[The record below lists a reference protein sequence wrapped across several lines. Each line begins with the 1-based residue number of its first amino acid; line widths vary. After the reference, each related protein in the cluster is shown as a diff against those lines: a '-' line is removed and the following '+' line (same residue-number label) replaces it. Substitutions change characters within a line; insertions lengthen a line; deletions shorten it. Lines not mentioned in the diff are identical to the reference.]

1 MSKTSA
7 LVVAG
12 ALLGSFLSVSAWAF
26 PTAPVDSSA
35 SSHVILA
42 AEGCGP
48 GFHRGPLGHCRPNEG
63 PHRICP
69 GGWHFSEFRGRCV
82 RN

>member
-1 MSKTSA
+1 MPKTSA
-7 LVVAG
+7 LAAG
-12 ALLGSFLSVSAWAF
+12 ALLGSFVSFTAWAF
-26 PTAPVDSSA
+26 PAAPAESRAPSNI
-35 SSHVILA
+35 ILA

-48 GFHRGPLGHCRPNEG
+48 GFHRGPFGHCRPNEA

-82 RN
+82 RY